1 LLLTT
6 MVMRRS
12 LFVFCLILMT
22 CHAVAAQKTSDVS
35 RLSTAAPS
43 GSNAFD
49 DAPALAHTSA
59 NNAVESKIVSLCAK
73 DEKTIWSCETT
84 GRKIVSICGS
94 RELNKERGYL
104 QYRFGRPGRVELEY
118 PRQRQNTQTA
128 FSYFR
133 YTRPLVTYLGLRFQT
148 GGYDY
153 EVYDNSNEEAGA
165 GSSEAGVSV
174 TLTGNT
180 AAASDHRCRKPV
192 VHHLIELEEVVPNTE
207 MTPGGP

>member
-1 LLLTT
+1 LVLTT
-6 MVMRRS
+6 MAMRRHF
-12 LFVFCLILMT
+12 FVFCLVLMT
-22 CHAVAAQKTSDVS
+22 CYTVAAQKMNDGRGV
-35 RLSTAAPS
+35 RPAAPS
-43 GSNAFD
+43 GSIASHGV
-49 DAPALAHTSA
+49 LAH
-59 NNAVESKIVSLCAK
+59 NNSLETRQSKIVSLCTQ

-165 GSSEAGVSV
+165 GGSEAGVTV
-174 TLTGNT
+174 TPTGNT
-180 AAASDHRCRKPV
+180 ARTVDYRCRKPV

>member
-1 LLLTT
+1 
-6 MVMRRS
+6 MMKIVIRRFF
-12 LFVFCLILMT
+12 LIFCLILMA
-22 CHAVAAQKTSDVS
+22 CCSIAAQQRMD
-35 RLSTAAPS
+35 RALLRPAPS
-43 GSNAFD
+43 SGVASAGV
-49 DAPALAHTSA
+49 LAHS
-59 NNAVESKIVSLCAK
+59 NPMSGKQSKIVSLCTQG
-73 DEKTIWSCETT
+73 EKTIWSCETT

-94 RELNKERGYL
+94 RELTKERGYV

-153 EVYDNSNEEAGA
+153 EVYDNFNEEAG
-165 GSSEAGVSV
+165 GSSEAGVTV
-174 TLTGNT
+174 TPTGN
-180 AAASDHRCRKPV
+180 AARAVDYRCRKQV

>member
-1 LLLTT
+1 
-6 MVMRRS
+6 MGGK
-12 LFVFCLILMT
+12 
-22 CHAVAAQKTSDVS
+22 Q
-35 RLSTAAPS
+35 
-43 GSNAFD
+43 
-49 DAPALAHTSA
+49 
-59 NNAVESKIVSLCAK
+59 SKIVSLCAQ

-94 RELNKERGYL
+94 RELTKERGYV
-104 QYRFGRPGRVELEY
+104 QYRFGRPGRIELEY

-128 FSYFR
+128 FQYFR

-153 EVYDNSNEEAGA
+153 EVYDNFNEEAG
-165 GSSEAGVSV
+165 GSSEAGVTV
-174 TLTGNT
+174 TPKGN
-180 AAASDHRCRKPV
+180 AARAVDYRCRKQV